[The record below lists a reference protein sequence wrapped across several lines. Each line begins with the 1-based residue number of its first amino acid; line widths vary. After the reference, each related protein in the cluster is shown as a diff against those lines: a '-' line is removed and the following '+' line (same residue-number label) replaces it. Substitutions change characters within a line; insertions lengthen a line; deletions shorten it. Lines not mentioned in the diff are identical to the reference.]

1 MKKGKPITLSL
12 TLEEI
17 NTILSALIKE
27 TSGTEDFI
35 STWDDRDKSDKLAE
49 YVAEAKTRLPIL
61 RNLISR
67 FFAVE
72 HVLEGRDCSV

>member
-1 MKKGKPITLSL
+1 MKKGKPITPSL

-17 NTILSALIKE
+17 KIILSALIKE
-27 TSGTEDFI
+27 ETDTADFI

-49 YVAEAKTRLPIL
+49 YVAEDKARLPIL

-67 FFAVE
+67 FFEAR
-72 HVLEGRDCSV
+72 HVLEDRDCSV